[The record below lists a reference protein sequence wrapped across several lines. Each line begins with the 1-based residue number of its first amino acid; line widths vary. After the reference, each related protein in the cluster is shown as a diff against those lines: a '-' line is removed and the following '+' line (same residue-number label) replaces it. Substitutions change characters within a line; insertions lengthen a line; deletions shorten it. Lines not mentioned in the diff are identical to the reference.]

1 MRARDIAPIARPK
14 RSKSKSRHANLDT
27 SRLQRKTTSVGA
39 LKPGLVTNIARRL
52 RRLSYA
58 SANDALP
65 RTVGETVGL
74 ARAANPSW
82 SGVEDRP
89 RNNIETESTNNKH
102 DTTDRSRAI
111 RPSYKTLSKIATER
125 VARGKRGSTRW
136 QVS

>member
-14 RSKSKSRHANLDT
+14 RSKSKSRHANLDA

-65 RTVGETVGL
+65 RTVSETVGL

-89 RNNIETESTNNKH
+89 RNNIETATNTN
-102 DTTDRSRAI
+102 TIPPIDRA
-111 RPSYKTLSKIATER
+111 L
-125 VARGKRGSTRW
+125 
-136 QVS
+136 